1 MFFIIVEDSN
11 EPLQVKYVS
20 FVLVK
25 IRIKINIMNKKGLSN
40 RLAKRMSIT
49 PQEAATFVKAFQE
62 ELAGILKEDNCL
74 TLKDFG
80 VFSLWGQTERLGRN
94 PKTGDTCMIA
104 PRFSVKFKP
113 GKRLLSQLNTK

>member
-1 MFFIIVEDSN
+1 MEDSN